1 LIPLGLRLVI
11 GGGREALTRLIVL
24 AAAVGLGVGLLLTAV
39 AATNA
44 ATAWN
49 NSHAWFWTGTAF
61 VPAGP
66 AAPGTAPLWWQPS
79 GDTFDGQTINRFDVA
94 ATGTSSPVPPGI
106 TRDPGPGQY
115 YASPALAA
123 LLRSTPANQLAG
135 RYPGRLAGVIG
146 DAALPSPD
154 SLAIIIGYTPAQLA
168 GAQGSVPVTSIA
180 TAVPGNFDARVNP
193 KGLAFMPP
201 DAGIQSTGIDLILSV
216 VALAM
221 LTPVLIFIAT
231 ATRLSA
237 ARREQRFA
245 AMRLAGA
252 TRKQVSL
259 LAAVESTVATVLGV
273 AAGFGIF
280 FLLRTP
286 VAGIP
291 FFGEPFFPG
300 QLSLSLPDVLAVAI
314 GVPVAAVVAARLAL
328 RRVHISPLGVARRTT
343 PKPPRA
349 WRVLPLLAGLAELGF
364 FAVRGGQLSVGAE
377 TQVLLSGFLLIIVG
391 LVIAGP
397 WITMV
402 MARVMA
408 RRTSRPSAL
417 IAARRLGDDPRAAFR
432 AVSGLVLALFITTVA
447 VVAITTQDTKDLTR
461 FGSAA
466 EATVLTDQLAGQQG
480 AASPGQD
487 EAITGAGP
495 AAPAA
500 PLAAQLRG
508 IPGVHGVAVIRAD
521 PKLNIPGTWHG
532 LGTSPFGPP
541 RPIPAGVVSCAQL
554 ATVPAL
560 GRCPAGA
567 TVAAFPAGGFSF
579 AVNNS
584 LFGKDPTGITWPA
597 SNVPASRLDS
607 LPVDSINVATN
618 GSVPA
623 VEQARTVLEDAHAY
637 PSARGPSTLGD
648 LIAHDNSSNEAYQQL
663 ANTVILVSL
672 PIAGCTLAAAI
683 AAGLADRKRPF
694 SLLRLTGARLAT
706 LRRVV
711 ALESAVPLLAVAA
724 VAIGT
729 GFGAAAEYAS
739 VAQHHRMAAP
749 GAAYYLITAGGIL
762 VSLGIIAATF
772 PLLARMTGPEAA
784 RNE

>member
-1 LIPLGLRLVI
+1 MIALGLRLVLS
-11 GGGREALTRLIVL
+11 GGREAVIRLLVLT
-24 AAAVGLGVGLLLTAV
+24 AAVGLGVGLLLTAV
-39 AATNA
+39 AGTNA
-44 ATAWN
+44 VTTWN
-49 NSHAWFWTGTAF
+49 NSHAWLWTGTLA
-61 VPAGP
+61 VPPGRAAGI
-66 AAPGTAPLWWQPS
+66 APLWWHPS
-79 GDTFDGQTINRFDVA
+79 GDTFDGQQIDRFDVA

-106 TRDPGPGQY
+106 THDPGPGQY

-123 LLRSTPANQLAG
+123 LLRSIPANQLAD
-135 RYPGRLAGVIG
+135 RYPGRLAGTIG
-146 DAALPSPD
+146 DAALSSPN
-154 SLAIIIGYTPAQLA
+154 SLIIIIGHTPAQLA
-168 GAQGSVPVTSIA
+168 HTLNSVQVTSIA
-180 TAVPGNFDARVNP
+180 TTVPGRFDDRLNP
-193 KGLAFMPP
+193 KGLAYMPAN
-201 DAGIQSTGIDLILSV
+201 AGIESSGIDLILSV
-216 VALAM
+216 VALGM

-252 TRKQVSL
+252 TRRQVSL
-259 LAAVESTVATVLGV
+259 LAATESTVAGVAGV

-291 FFGEPFFPG
+291 FFGEPFFSG
-300 QLSLSLPDVLAVAI
+300 QLSLSPTDILAVAI
-314 GVPVAAVVAARLAL
+314 GVPVAAAVAARLAL
-328 RRVHISPLGVARRTT
+328 RRVRISPLGVARRVT
-343 PKPPRA
+343 PRPPRA
-349 WRVLPLLAGLAELGF
+349 WRTLPLLAGLAELGF

-377 TQVLLSGFLLIIVG
+377 TQVLVSGFLLIIVG

-397 WITMV
+397 WLTMA

-408 RRTSRPSAL
+408 RRTSRPGAL
-417 IAARRLGDDPRAAFR
+417 IAARRLADDPRAAFR

-466 EATVLTDQLAGQQG
+466 EANVLTDQLADQSSGIASRGQE
-480 AASPGQD
+480 
-487 EAITGAGP
+487 EAMIGPGP

-508 IPGVHGVAVIRAD
+508 IPGVQGVVVVRAD
-521 PKLNIPGTWHG
+521 RGLTIPGTLHG

-541 RPIPAGVVSCAQL
+541 GPVPAGVVSCAQL
-554 ATVPAL
+554 AAVPAL

-567 TVAAFPAGGFSF
+567 TAAAFPEGGFGF
-579 AVNNS
+579 GVNNS
-584 LFGKDPTGITWPA
+584 LFGTDPTGITWPA
-597 SNVPASRLDS
+597 VNVPASRLDS
-607 LPVDSINVATN
+607 LGVDAINVATN

-623 VEQARTVLEDAHAY
+623 VEQARTVLENAHAY
-637 PSARGPSTLGD
+637 PSVSAPSTIGD
-648 LIAHDNSSNEAYQQL
+648 LISQDNSGNNAYQQL

-694 SLLRLTGARLAT
+694 SLLRLTGARLAM

-724 VAIGT
+724 VAIGA
-729 GFGAAAEYAS
+729 GFGAAAEFAS
-739 VAQHHRMAAP
+739 VAQHYPMVAP
-749 GAAYYLITAGGIL
+749 GVAYYLITAGGIL
-762 VSLGIIAATF
+762 AALGIIAATF
-772 PLLARMTGPEAA
+772 PLLARITGPEVA

>member
-1 LIPLGLRLVI
+1 MIGLGLRLVLS
-11 GGGREALTRLIVL
+11 GGREAVTRLVVL
-24 AAAVGLGVGLLLTAV
+24 AVAVGLGVGLLLTAV
-39 AATNA
+39 AGTNA
-44 ATAWN
+44 VTTWN
-49 NSHAWFWTGTAF
+49 NSHAWLWTGTLA
-61 VPAGP
+61 VPPGP
-66 AAPGTAPLWWQPS
+66 AAGIAPLWWQPS
-79 GDTFDGQTINRFDVA
+79 GDTFDGQQIDRFDVA

-106 TRDPGPGQY
+106 AHDPGPGQY

-123 LLRSTPANQLAG
+123 LLRSTPANQLAD
-135 RYPGRLAGVIG
+135 RYPGRLAGTIG
-146 DAALPSPD
+146 DAALSSPN
-154 SLAIIIGYTPAQLA
+154 SLIIIIGHTPAQLA
-168 GAQGSVPVTSIA
+168 GTPDSVQVTSIA
-180 TAVPGNFDARVNP
+180 TTVPGRFDHRLNP
-193 KGLAFMPP
+193 KGLAYMPAN
-201 DAGIQSTGIDLILSV
+201 AGIESSGIDLILSV
-216 VALAM
+216 VALGM

-259 LAAVESTVATVLGV
+259 LAAVESTAAAVLGV
-273 AAGFGIF
+273 AAGFGMF

-300 QLSLSLPDVLAVAI
+300 QLSLSPADILAVAI

-328 RRVHISPLGVARRTT
+328 RRVHISPLGVARRVT

-349 WRVLPLLAGLAELGF
+349 WRTLPLLAGLAELGF

-377 TQVLLSGFLLIIVG
+377 TQVLVSGFLLIIVG
-391 LVIAGP
+391 LIIAGP
-397 WITMV
+397 WLTMAA
-402 MARVMA
+402 ARVMA
-408 RRTSRPSAL
+408 RRTSRPGAL
-417 IAARRLGDDPRAAFR
+417 IAARRLADDPRAAFR

-447 VVAITTQDTKDLTR
+447 VVAITTQDTKELTR
-461 FGSAA
+461 FGSTA
-466 EATVLTDQLAGQQG
+466 EANVLMDQLAGQQG
-480 AASPGQD
+480 PASQGTP
-487 EAITGAGP
+487 GP

-508 IPGVHGVAVIRAD
+508 IPGVQGVVVVRAD

-532 LGTSPFGPP
+532 LGTSQFGPP
-541 RPIPAGVVSCAQL
+541 SPVPAGVVSCAQL

-567 TVAAFPAGGFSF
+567 RAAAFPEAGFGFGAS
-579 AVNNS
+579 NS
-584 LFGKDPTGITWPA
+584 LFGTDPTGITWPA
-597 SNVPASRLDS
+597 ANVPAARLDS
-607 LPVDSINVATN
+607 LGVDAINVATN

-623 VEQARTVLEDAHAY
+623 VEQARTVLANARAY
-637 PSARGPSTLGD
+637 PSAIAPSTLGD
-648 LIAHDNSSNEAYQQL
+648 LIAQDNSANNAYQQL

-694 SLLRLTGARLAT
+694 SLLRLTGARLAM

-711 ALESAVPLLAVAA
+711 TLESAVPLLAVAA

-739 VAQHHRMAAP
+739 VAQHYPMVAP
-749 GAAYYLITAGGIL
+749 GVAYYLITAGGIL

-772 PLLARMTGPEAA
+772 PLLKRITGPEVA